1 MSVLVCFL
9 FGETNLIDCEI
20 FLFIANDGNGFGKT
34 SKFISFLY
42 SAYQE
47 REREK
52 RETRAFIFKDRF
64 FVKEIFSLA
73 RGVCL
78 LFFR

>member
-1 MSVLVCFL
+1 M
-9 FGETNLIDCEI
+9 
-20 FLFIANDGNGFGKT
+20 IAKFFFSLQTTRNGFGKT

-47 REREK
+47 RERE
-52 RETRAFIFKDRF
+52 RERERRERRAFIFERF

-73 RGVCL
+73 QGVCL

>member
-1 MSVLVCFL
+1 MIAKFFFSLQTTMSQTISDV
-9 FGETNLIDCEI
+9 
-20 FLFIANDGNGFGKT
+20 ANDIGNGFGKT

>member
-1 MSVLVCFL
+1 M

-47 REREK
+47 REREREK
-52 RETRAFIFKDRF
+52 RRERRAFIFKDRF

>member
-1 MSVLVCFL
+1 MK
-9 FGETNLIDCEI
+9 NLTIAK
-20 FLFIANDGNGFGKT
+20 FFFSIANDGGNGFGKT

-42 SAYQE
+42 SAYQERERERE

>member
-1 MSVLVCFL
+1 M
-9 FGETNLIDCEI
+9 I
-20 FLFIANDGNGFGKT
+20 FFAKFFFSLQKNDGNGFGKT

-47 REREK
+47 RERERERERK
-52 RETRAFIFKDRF
+52 RERRAFIFERF

>member
-1 MSVLVCFL
+1 MFVFGLSVFF
-9 FGETNLIDCEI
+9 FGETNFDDCEI

-47 REREK
+47 REREREREK
-52 RETRAFIFKDRF
+52 RETSIY
-64 FVKEIFSLA
+64 I
-73 RGVCL
+73 
-78 LFFR
+78 

>member
-1 MSVLVCFL
+1 LRSVFC

-20 FLFIANDGNGFGKT
+20 FLFIAKTTMSQTISDVANDIGNGFGKT

-47 REREK
+47 RERE
-52 RETRAFIFKDRF
+52 REREERDEHLYLRIAF
-64 FVKEIFSLA
+64 L
-73 RGVCL
+73 
-78 LFFR
+78 

>member
-1 MSVLVCFL
+1 MIAKFFFSLQTTMSQTISDV
-9 FGETNLIDCEI
+9 
-20 FLFIANDGNGFGKT
+20 ANDIGNGFGKT

-47 REREK
+47 RERE
-52 RETRAFIFKDRF
+52 RERRERRAFIFKDRF